1 MSLMVASTRWKDE
14 LSCSCSCD
22 APWFDWLCSWG
33 AKLNVARENKVR
45 EMQSFI
51 FLLQEIWF
59 ETTFG
64 EGARIQRGA
73 NYPTRGCAESSRCCE
88 KPVLPRI
95 DKGVEL
101 PICDL

>member
-22 APWFDWLCSWG
+22 APWLDWLCSAG
-33 AKLNVARENKVR
+33 AKLNVASENKVR

-59 ETTFG
+59 ETAFDRRGG
-64 EGARIQRGA
+64 ESREAQIIRPETAPRQADAVHAGDFKI
-73 NYPTRGCAESSRCCE
+73 TRLC
-88 KPVLPRI
+88 P
-95 DKGVEL
+95 
-101 PICDL
+101 